1 VGPAYFVDQKRCED
15 VNHGRQQAER
25 LKEKNMM
32 KKSRRRVRG
41 RE

>member
-15 VNHGRQQAER
+15 VNHGRQAER